1 MKIHVSSIPKVK
13 PKLKNLV
20 HFLVCGCSNSST
32 RFERPPTPTRH
43 RCDFFALEPQFVA
56 NGCPANTCGQKQW
69 PCLHGHCNRWCFLE
83 LDLCVS
89 SALQKHVQASTCNAM
104 VWAVLREL
112 NGFLSFHA
120 TTTTSSTTTT
130 TTTTT
135 TRTTTTTTTNHPKQ
149 RLALCISPPCPVIT
163 LTRDT
168 LCKRFAS
175 LCFVGLLARCWA
187 SAP

>member
-1 MKIHVSSIPKVK
+1 MAISTDVKPSEHVKTVETYAPLQELRYHMKIHVSSIPKVK

-89 SALQKHVQASTCNAM
+89 TALQKHVQASTCNAM

-112 NGFLSFHA
+112 NGFLSF
-120 TTTTSSTTTT
+120 TPPP
-130 TTTTT
+130 
-135 TRTTTTTTTNHPKQ
+135 RTNF
-149 RLALCISPPCPVIT
+149 ALNCS
-163 LTRDT
+163 R
-168 LCKRFAS
+168 A
-175 LCFVGLLARCWA
+175 
-187 SAP
+187 